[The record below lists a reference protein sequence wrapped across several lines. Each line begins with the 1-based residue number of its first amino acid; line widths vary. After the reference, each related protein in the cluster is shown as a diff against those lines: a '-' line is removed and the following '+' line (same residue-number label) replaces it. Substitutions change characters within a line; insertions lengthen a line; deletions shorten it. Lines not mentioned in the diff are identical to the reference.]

1 MKQHNNEQ
9 RQAWTTMTTGRV
21 TKEHISITKFEQEV
35 ARLGLVTSEYA
46 DSVELKVWC
55 EANKNTRYIPEWL
68 LKAYEMVTDWDEEKN
83 VKPTTLTTIIPF
95 DEMQELE
102 EADAANAANAA

>member
-46 DSVELKVWC
+46 DSAELKTWC
-55 EANKNTRYIPEWL
+55 EAHKNTRYIPEWL
-68 LKAYEMVTDWDEEKN
+68 LKAYEMVTDWDETEK
-83 VKPTTLTTIIPF
+83 KPTTLTTIIPF
-95 DEMQELE
+95 DELQEVE
-102 EADAANAANAA
+102 EAAA